1 MPVSVSHDSHLH
13 VSVGAVMSSS
23 PVPVAIWPVQVS
35 AVTEAGRLTG
45 EHSSD
50 EQLCLLQADATHLRL
65 SGALM

>member
-1 MPVSVSHDSHLH
+1 MA
-13 VSVGAVMSSS
+13 GT
-23 PVPVAIWPVQVS
+23 S